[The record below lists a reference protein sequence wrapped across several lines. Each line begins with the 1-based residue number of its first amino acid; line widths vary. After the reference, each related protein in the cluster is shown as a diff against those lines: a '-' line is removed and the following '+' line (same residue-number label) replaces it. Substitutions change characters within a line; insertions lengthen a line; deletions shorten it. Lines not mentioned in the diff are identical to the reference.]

1 MMALYEM
8 PGHLIRRMNQISV
21 ATFQQEA
28 QTAGF
33 DLTPVQF
40 AAIYAIARN
49 EGIDQAT
56 LSSLIAYDRVT
67 IGGVID
73 RLLTK
78 SLVRREV
85 SERDR
90 RARELYLTEKGRD
103 LLNAMMPAV
112 QKVQERML
120 EGLSAEERDS
130 LVALLKKATTGAN
143 AGSFDTQSE
152 GD

>member
-21 ATFQQEA
+21 ATFLQEA

-67 IGGVID
+67 IGGVVD

-78 SLVRREV
+78 GLIRREV
-85 SERDR
+85 SEKDR

-103 LLNAMMPAV
+103 LLEAMMPAV

-120 EGLSAEERDS
+120 EGLSAEERAS
-130 LVALLKKATTGAN
+130 LVALLKKATAGASAVPSDGQN
-143 AGSFDTQSE
+143 E